1 MDLIVEGLNSAFVI
15 DEDNYYAD
23 QDQDNSS
30 DEAKDDA
37 NSRITRRRRAC
48 GANATVFANIVGR
61 AISAAVAGLIFKSI
75 VGVARSASVPAT
87 E

>member
-23 QDQDNSS
+23 QDNSS

-37 NSRITRRRRAC
+37 NSRIIRRRRAC